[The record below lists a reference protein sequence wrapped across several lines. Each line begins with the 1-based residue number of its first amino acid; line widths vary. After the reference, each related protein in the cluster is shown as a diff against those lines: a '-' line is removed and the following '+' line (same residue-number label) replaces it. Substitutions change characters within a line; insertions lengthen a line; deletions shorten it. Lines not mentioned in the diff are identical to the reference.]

1 MKALPGKPAF
11 PESSNGY
18 LRAPASDLTLASG
31 CTKFSGI
38 SVVCT
43 GVTPPKAALPPQNAL
58 AADAARRGDDGRSFW
73 VFGVTSEELVVV
85 RVARGGAGMGP
96 GGGSAGES
104 VRPAEARRAF
114 LRALISCLN
123 AAFSDW
129 LEPSSVRMA
138 SMRRSRSAISPSS
151 VVMYSSGALLVT
163 VVTETDY
170 LTLAA
175 HSEVT
180 STDFVTKLTLF
191 FA

>member
-1 MKALPGKPAF
+1 M
-11 PESSNGY
+11 
-18 LRAPASDLTLASG
+18 
-31 CTKFSGI
+31 
-38 SVVCT
+38 
-43 GVTPPKAALPPQNAL
+43 
-58 AADAARRGDDGRSFW
+58 
-73 VFGVTSEELVVV
+73 FGVTSEELAVV

-104 VRPAEARRAF
+104 ARPAEARRAF

-151 VVMYSSGALLVT
+151 VVMYSRGAFSDT
-163 VVTETDY
+163 VATKRSDY